1 MTTYRIGFLIILMMV
16 ALLVSACGQSAE
28 ARGNSTDIFEVEIV
42 QEDQEE
48 IVESV
53 IEEIKPVLIAIR
65 GYGDRR
71 SLVEYVST
79 ACTTADG
86 MGGPPKCKPGEAEGT
101 LVEAFPVLATEG
113 HFVRPE
119 DIDSAL
125 DFVIKGLYAVYRPL
139 PKSEASDWWPTGEY
153 ALLFDR
159 EFNDIP
165 NPVTALVQDGK
176 LVRLVFSIGMSPAQ
190 ILNGVP
196 VEQIIITP
204 EQANAVVE
212 DVLRSEGLIP

>member
-1 MTTYRIGFLIILMMV
+1 MTLPEIAHRSILV
-16 ALLVSACGQSAE
+16 LVVVLLSACSQSAV
-28 ARGNSTDIFEVEIV
+28 AQDSSADTFEIGVV

-48 IVESV
+48 PLESV
-53 IEEIKPVLIAIR
+53 IEEIKPVLIAMS
-65 GYGDRR
+65 GYGDLR

-86 MGGPPKCKPGEAEGT
+86 LGGPPKCNPGESEGT
-101 LVEAFPVLATEG
+101 MVEVFPILATEG

-119 DIDSAL
+119 EINPAL
-125 DFVIKGLYAVYRPL
+125 EIVAKGLYAVYRPL
-139 PKSEASDWWPTGEY
+139 PTPNAEDWWPSGDY

-176 LVRLVFSIGMSPAQ
+176 LVRLVFSIGITPAQ
-190 ILNGVP
+190 ILDGIP
-196 VEQIIITP
+196 VEQILITP
-204 EQANAVVE
+204 EQATSVV
-212 DVLRSEGLIP
+212 DQVLRSERPE